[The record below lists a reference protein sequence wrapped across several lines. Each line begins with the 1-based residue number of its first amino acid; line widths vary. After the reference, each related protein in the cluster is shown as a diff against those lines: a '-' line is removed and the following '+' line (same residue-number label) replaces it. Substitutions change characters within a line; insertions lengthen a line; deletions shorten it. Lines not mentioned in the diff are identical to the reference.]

1 MFGGVAEDNH
11 FIPEGWDHGT
21 TCLGVFFY
29 LALEKQSH
37 IKNL

>member
-21 TCLGVFFY
+21 TCLGVFY
-29 LALEKQSH
+29 LALKKQPH